1 MGTAKGAVSPVVA
14 AVIAAIIAGV
24 CVGKARTLTAGPGA
38 MIWPGGVVEVRGW
51 VERVD
56 VRSARR
62 GIRLTLKPTAI
73 GPPDQR
79 IHLPKRISL
88 VWRGR
93 VLHPVRPGDHV
104 VTRARFLAPLK
115 PVWPG
120 GYDPGFARWFQGIGA
135 GGFAVTAPEPAPTA
149 EAPSMMLILNAS
161 VEKVR
166 AAIAGR
172 IRAALPHANGAVAVA
187 LVTGD
192 RSGIPDD
199 VRDNLRAAGLAHLLA
214 ISGLHMA
221 LFAGGVFWLIR
232 AALAANTVLALTYPI
247 KKWAASGALMAA
259 AGYLVL
265 SGAGLA
271 TQRAFIMVTIMFLA
285 IILDRPALSMRNVA
299 LAALFILLLRPESLL
314 SVSFQL
320 SFVAVI
326 GLIAFYEFLQDR
338 RSEPRSSSRTH
349 SHLHRLAVAVG
360 SYFWGVA
367 LTTLI
372 AGAATAPV
380 AAFHFNRVAVFGLL
394 GNLLAVPLVGI
405 VVMPAAILALLAMPF
420 GLEGWPLALMGEG
433 ISLVIWVA
441 ERVSALPGAVRAVSQ
456 MAPWAGLLLAIGLLW
471 LCLWRRPW
479 RLVGAAMVLFALGS
493 LPVSRNL
500 PTVIV
505 AERAQQVAVRS
516 NAGYLVFSSSRAGK
530 YAAERWLLKFGDL
543 TSFAE
548 ASKRP
553 GFACDDYGC
562 TIALEDGREVSVVY
576 HSSILAEECL
586 RASVVITTLRIRG
599 PCPSAQALITPRQLG
614 QRGVHALTLQKVS
627 PGDTMKTVSVQTAH
641 QQLGV
646 RPWTAPPERIRRFKP
661 SQKQPSAPHKEPP
674 KKKAPVNQPVPPLQV
689 RI

>member
-1 MGTAKGAVSPVVA
+1 
-14 AVIAAIIAGV
+14 
-24 CVGKARTLTAGPGA
+24 
-38 MIWPGGVVEVRGW
+38 
-51 VERVD
+51 
-56 VRSARR
+56 
-62 GIRLTLKPTAI
+62 
-73 GPPDQR
+73 
-79 IHLPKRISL
+79 
-88 VWRGR
+88 
-93 VLHPVRPGDHV
+93 
-104 VTRARFLAPLK
+104 
-115 PVWPG
+115 
-120 GYDPGFARWFQGIGA
+120 
-135 GGFAVTAPEPAPTA
+135 
-149 EAPSMMLILNAS
+149 
-161 VEKVR
+161 
-166 AAIAGR
+166 
-172 IRAALPHANGAVAVA
+172 
-187 LVTGD
+187 
-192 RSGIPDD
+192 
-199 VRDNLRAAGLAHLLA
+199 
-214 ISGLHMA
+214 
-221 LFAGGVFWLIR
+221 
-232 AALAANTVLALTYPI
+232 
-247 KKWAASGALMAA
+247 MAA